1 MWTHRVV
8 AFGEVGKIGR
18 SDLKEFQQGL
28 FRENNNFV
36 EEWGPAYAGRF
47 KAFWRVQKTFLLSK
61 FMTSSQM
68 IRSHFK
74 KRMINLW

>member
-28 FRENNNFV
+28 FLEKINNFV
-36 EEWGPAYAGRF
+36 EEWELTMQEDL
-47 KAFWRVQKTFLLSK
+47 KAFLEGFKRLSLSK
-61 FMTSSQM
+61 FMMISSQ
-68 IRSHFK
+68 IILTKAQR
-74 KRMINLW
+74 